1 MTTSE
6 SEDVFAILG
15 HLFLMEASYFKED
28 IEKKGQ
34 KNVTWEIWL
43 GLSR

>member
-15 HLFLMEASYFKED
+15 HLVLMEVSYFKKD
-28 IEKKGQ
+28 VEKKGQ
-34 KNVTWEIWL
+34 KNVTWKTRL
-43 GLSR
+43 RAQ